1 MYDRHNVFIIMTPY
15 LYMAHGGE
23 WHRFQP
29 GNPQPC
35 AQNIR
40 LNSGENMAFEVASQE
55 VPFWFKEKAAHG

>member
-1 MYDRHNVFIIMTPY
+1 
-15 LYMAHGGE
+15 MAHGGE